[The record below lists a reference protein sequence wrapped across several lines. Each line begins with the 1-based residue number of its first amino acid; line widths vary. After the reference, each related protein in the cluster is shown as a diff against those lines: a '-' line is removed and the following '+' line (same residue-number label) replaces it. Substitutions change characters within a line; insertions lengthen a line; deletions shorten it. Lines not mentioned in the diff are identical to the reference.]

1 MRAFERTKT
10 LALCLALAMGPLAPA
25 AGAEIAAHLRY
36 QLDASLTPASL
47 EAEASGLARHF
58 DWLIAHGYRL
68 RLRGSVSKPEH
79 PPRCGW
85 VDVEFFGP
93 PEAQSLLL
101 QPLLQAFAVDS
112 TAIDAAAGATPARS
126 TLTPTARH
134 SQGILKPESDLAELL
149 ALLAPTA
156 TCGPRP

>member
-1 MRAFERTKT
+1 MRAFDPATT
-10 LALCLALAMGPLAPA
+10 LALCSALVMSPVAPA

-47 EAEASGLARHF
+47 EAEASGLARQF

-68 RLRGSVSKPEH
+68 RLRGSVSRPEH

-85 VDVEFFGP
+85 VEVEFFGP
-93 PEAQSLLL
+93 PEAQALLL

-112 TAIDAAAGATPARS
+112 TAIHAAAGATPALS
-126 TLTPTARH
+126 TLTPTPRH
-134 SQGILKPESDLAELL
+134 TQGILKPESNLAELL

-156 TCGPRP
+156 SCGPRP